1 MKEFTVKK
9 PPTLGGYPIH
19 RAVAALAQG
28 APHLWRDNGDT
39 LTIRTAAPI
48 DAEGAELP
56 QVQAGELRLFKL
68 RACVSSKVRGRH
80 IYPARGDHAARH
92 AWLGRQGQRHGF
104 DVVAVHSIG
113 GTATVANQAGRHF
126 TLDDTDFTGVLKVT
140 DATAFA
146 AALRTG
152 VGATGRAFGFSLLS
166 I

>member
-9 PPTLGGYPIH
+9 PPTLSGYPIH
-19 RAVAALAQG
+19 RAVAALTQG

-39 LTIRTAAPI
+39 RTIRTAAPVA
-48 DAEGAELP
+48 AEGAELP
-56 QVQAGELRLFKL
+56 QVQPGDLRLFNL

-80 IYPARGDHAARH
+80 IYPARGDHAVRQ

-104 DVVAVHSIG
+104 DVVAVHSTS
-113 GTATVANQAGRHF
+113 GTATVADQAGRHF
-126 TLDDTDFTGVLKVT
+126 TLDATDFTGVLKVT